1 MEISSVNQAWVFLWM
16 VVCGIVCTFV
26 FDVFRGIR
34 RYKSPQNS
42 VIVFQ
47 DLVLWAIE
55 IFIVYMVAFK
65 LNYAKVRVFEIVALI
80 IGSVLYFI
88 ILSDYVV
95 KSVCRI
101 TEIAEKCV
109 LRIISPFRKMCNFV
123 IAPVIRYIHKV
134 WCRLRTWCNVKS
146 KVIARGIGIRK
157 KPFSES
163 TPVDEENTKTQN
175 NS

>member
-1 MEISSVNQAWVFLWM
+1 M

-47 DLVLWAIE
+47 DLALWAIE
-55 IFIVYMVAFK
+55 ICIVYMVAFK
-65 LNYAKVRVFEIVALI
+65 LNYARVRAFEIVALV

-88 ILSDYVV
+88 VLSDYIV

-109 LRIISPFRKMCNFV
+109 LRIIAPFRKMCNFV
-123 IAPVIRYIHKV
+123 IAPARRYIHKV

-146 KVIARGIGIRK
+146 KVIAMCIRIRK
-157 KPFSES
+157 KLFSES
-163 TPVDEENTKTQN
+163 APVDEASTKTQN